1 VSLFETYLTLG
12 FEHISDI
19 NGYDHILFLVALV
32 AAYQLVQWRRLLGL
46 ITAFTLGHTLTLALS
61 TLNIILVPSQIIE
74 FLIPV
79 TIFITAVYNLLPAA
93 GSDSDKTSAKKYWT
107 TYGLTLGFGLIHGMG
122 FSNYL
127 KMLLGQEQSIL
138 TPLFAFNLGLELG
151 QLMIVAIILS
161 VWAALHYIAN
171 LKHAWWARSVSS
183 LAAVLSLLLM
193 YQTKFW

>member
-1 VSLFETYLTLG
+1 VSVFETYLTLG

-19 NGYDHILFLVALV
+19 NGYDHILFLVALI
-32 AAYQLVQWRRLLGL
+32 AAYQLMQWKRILGL

-61 TLNIILVPSQIIE
+61 TLNVILVPSEIIE

-79 TIFITAVYNLLPAA
+79 TIFITAIYNLNPAKQDQA
-93 GSDSDKTSAKKYWT
+93 EATTKQYWV

-138 TPLFAFNLGLELG
+138 MPLFAFNLGLELG
-151 QLMIVAIILS
+151 QIMIVAIILS
-161 VWAALHYIAN
+161 VWAGLHYIAHM
-171 LKHAWWARSVSS
+171 KHVWWARSVSG
-183 LAAVLSLLLM
+183 LAAALSLLLM